1 MRNLTFTMLC
11 ILPQFLLAQ
20 QGFNS
25 AQTQMANLASQSSG
39 LSIGGYA
46 EITYNNLD
54 GSQTPADTP
63 TTLGRSKRRAR
74 NFLSCAN
81 PVSLEFPRTML

>member
-25 AQTQMANLASQSSG
+25 AQTQMANLATLPPPIFPKNGKVHGVVSAQKLIDYLDYSF
-39 LSIGGYA
+39 LVK
-46 EITYNNLD
+46 NL
-54 GSQTPADTP
+54 
-63 TTLGRSKRRAR
+63 LIL
-74 NFLSCAN
+74 N
-81 PVSLEFPRTML
+81 